1 MEQSIADKERQSIA
15 KHQEEIKEQGAREQQ
30 RLAEQNRIETERR
43 ATEQRAKEE
52 RERQE
57 KLRKESEK
65 KKAEQRKK
73 YSIAGHGNDI
83 VTQTVRIAETSVHM
97 LADDTKNIIR
107 MSKELLQKRAEKKEL
122 SESECNKVIKTYETV
137 KNNVEQLDK
146 VNKNL
151 DTLKDKKVI
160 EKYET
165 TKKSLEKKV
174 CDTLE
179 ITKDK
184 PKFLQSKKA
193 VETSFRE
200 KIGNGLADLK
210 AKADICKGR
219 LAEINKEKK
228 TQTSHREEKPA
239 SRTASRTIKPQTQ
252 TRARGR

>member
-1 MEQSIADKERQSIA
+1 MEQTTADKERQSIA
-15 KHQEEIKEQGAREQQ
+15 KHQEDMKEQGAREQQ
-30 RLAEQNRIETERR
+30 SLAEQNRIETERR
-43 ATEQRAKEE
+43 ATEQRNKEE

-73 YSIAGHGNDI
+73 NSIAGHGNDI

-122 SESECNKVIKTYETV
+122 SESECNKVIKTYEMV

-200 KIGNGLADLK
+200 KIGKGLADLK

-219 LAEINKEKK
+219 LSQINAEKK
-228 TQTSHREEKPA
+228 EQTSHREKEPA
-239 SRTASRTIKPQTQ
+239 SRTASRTVKPQTQ
-252 TRARGR
+252 TRGRTR